1 MSDRN
6 AFFSIGFGNYLSA
19 EKTLAVLSP
28 DSAPIKRMIADG
40 REKGLLVDASFGRST
55 RSVLLMHSGHIIL
68 SANTPEE
75 IIRQMENIQ
84 KGERSKS
91 TAEEN

>member
-1 MSDRN
+1 MNDRN
-6 AFFSIGFGNYLSA
+6 PFLLIGFGNYLSA
-19 EKTLAVLSP
+19 DKTLAVLSP

-55 RSVLLMHSGHIIL
+55 RSVLLMNSGHIIL
-68 SANTPEE
+68 SALTPNE
-75 IIRQMENIQ
+75 IIKQLEDSR

-91 TAEEN
+91 EAEEN